1 MKKLVAG
8 QRIKLDEITPDH
20 LFKVGITLA
29 FTQSTIIDITCF
41 GVDANNQLSDDKYMI
56 FYNQKRS
63 PCGGLSMVSDTTSNS
78 QTFQVDLKKLSQNI
92 QKIVFTATIDGSE
105 SMKALKNGEINITDN
120 RGKAAE
126 FKFDN
131 TNLNQEKALIIA
143 QLYIKGQWRF
153 AAVAQGFNEG
163 LSALLKHFGG
173 QEVGE
178 NSSPRFQ
185 PPPSPPTPK
194 AKIRLSKVTLKKKGD
209 KKSISLLKSDKNL
222 IHVNLNWDAPETK
235 KRSFFGSNAAPDLD
249 LGCMFRLKNGKMG
262 VIQPLGNNFGS
273 EHQPPYIVLDKDDR
287 SGSSATGENLRIYKP
302 ELVDFVMIFAMIY
315 EGAKNFTT
323 VNGRITVTDQKGN
336 EVYIKLDSP
345 DPKYTFCSACSFKNT
360 GTTLDITKEELYFSG
375 HREADKHFGFGFSWS
390 RGSK

>member
-1 MKKLVAG
+1 MKKLVTG

-20 LFKVGITLA
+20 FFKVGITLA

-78 QTFQVDLKKLSQNI
+78 QTFQVDLKKLPQNI

-131 TNLNQEKALIIA
+131 SNLNQEKALIIA

-178 NSSPRFQ
+178 KSSPPFQ
-185 PPPSPPTPK
+185 PLPPK
-194 AKIRLSKVTLKKKGD
+194 AKISLSKVTLKKKGD

-287 SGSSATGENLRIYKP
+287 SGNCATGENLRIYKP

-345 DPKYTFCSACSFKNT
+345 DSKYTFCSACSFKNT

-375 HREADKHFGFGFSWS
+375 HREADKHFGFGFSWR